1 MSNLYSVSVHEC
13 PECAEQMCRGI
24 LKLDLNSQIV
34 LHVSSATSIKDFK
47 NCLIN
52 KRVSINPHQ
61 FKTYWGCDFT
71 RVHASNYAHALHN
84 SEFQFNISYVI
95 FLGSNCL
102 VMKDPSNFMADYKCG
117 FTIHDHVPKTP
128 PEIGAEY
135 LGWWGDTS
143 KDPRFLSVMSELE
156 NQKKYGCVIDG
167 AYVSSEIME
176 RICYL
181 YDKYYDHS
189 KNKDAEHI
197 FTLEERL
204 IPTIACN
211 STNKISR
218 SLAFWGADING
229 IKDSGEYF
237 IYKGIERKINNEFRM
252 KYQEIII
259 DGRANDLQ

>member
-34 LHVSSATSIKDFK
+34 LHVSSATSIKDFE

-71 RVHASNYAHALHN
+71 RVHTSNYEHALHN
-84 SEFQFNISYVI
+84 SEFQFDISYVI

-102 VMKDPSNFMADYKCG
+102 VMKDPSNFMADYECG
-117 FTIHDHVPKTP
+117 FTIHDNPSRTP
-128 PEIGAEY
+128 PAIGTKY
-135 LGWWGDTS
+135 LGWWGNTS
-143 KDPRFLSVMSELE
+143 QDPRFLSAMSELE
-156 NQKKYGCVIDG
+156 NQEKYGCVIDG
-167 AYVSSEIME
+167 TYVSSRIMN

-181 YDKYYDHS
+181 YEKYYGPH
-189 KNKDAEHI
+189 KDDEHI

-218 SLAFWGADING
+218 SLVLWWGADINR
-229 IKDSGEYF
+229 IEDPGEHF
-237 IYKGIERKINNEFRM
+237 IFKGIERKINNEFRM

-259 DGRANDLQ
+259 DGRVNDLQ